1 MINAIIIE
9 DEPRSIKLLKNL
21 LFEYCP
27 QVRIVGEAQTVED
40 GYQCILHQIPD
51 VIFLDIELQ
60 RESGFDLLNR
70 FTEIK
75 FEIIFTTAFEHYAL
89 KAIKACAL
97 DYLLKPIDIDELQM
111 AVDKIAK
118 NNDENHSSKKIDVF
132 KQNLNSSKSGVHQL
146 ALPSI
151 EGLTFVRVD
160 EILYLRSDR
169 QYTIFYLNSGEKLV
183 TSKNLGE
190 YEELLSEYNFFRV
203 HHSAIINITEVK
215 KYLRGEGGSIVM
227 SNGDHI
233 EVAKRRKDDFLNR
246 FIRK

>member
-1 MINAIIIE
+1 MIKAILVE

-27 QVRIVGEAQTVED
+27 EVKIIGEAQTVDEA
-40 GYQCILHQIPD
+40 YHCIIKQIPD

-60 RESGFDLLNR
+60 RESGFDLLNK
-70 FTEIK
+70 FSEIQ

-89 KAIKACAL
+89 KAIKASAL
-97 DYLLKPIDIDELQM
+97 DYLLKPIDIDELQL
-111 AVDKIAK
+111 AVGKISK
-118 NNDENHSSKKIDVF
+118 INETNHFSKKFDVF
-132 KQNLNSSKSGVHQL
+132 KQNLNRSKSETFQL

-151 EGLTFVRVD
+151 DGLTIVRVD
-160 EILYLRSDR
+160 EIMYLRSDR

-190 YEELLSEYNFFRV
+190 YEELLADYNFFRV
-203 HHSAIINITEVK
+203 HHSSIINISEVK
-215 KYLRGEGGSIVM
+215 KYLRGEGGSVVM
-227 SNGDHI
+227 SNGEQI
-233 EVAKRRKDDFLNR
+233 EVAKRRKDDFLNK